1 MEVGEGWQPCLE
13 GHAVDVDDVVPAEVQ
28 PHEAAQVPED
38 SLGYRGQRVA
48 GQDQR
53 LQRGRQGLDVVP
65 IQLRY
70 LVV

>member
-1 MEVGEGWQPCLE
+1 M
-13 GHAVDVDDVVPAEVQ
+13 DVDDVVPAEVQ